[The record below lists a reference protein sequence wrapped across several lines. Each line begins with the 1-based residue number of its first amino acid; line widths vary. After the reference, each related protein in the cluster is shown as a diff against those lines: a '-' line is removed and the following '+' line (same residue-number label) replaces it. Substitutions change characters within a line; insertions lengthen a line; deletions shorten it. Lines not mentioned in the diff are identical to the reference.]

1 MTEDE
6 AIDSAQSVLQTKEPS
21 VATAKALLLL
31 EQYIDEDIFGDLWE
45 AMLAILP
52 PSEFVSLQEEDL

>member
-45 AMLAILP
+45 ALLTIMP
-52 PSEFVSLQEEDL
+52 PSELNKLQSEDL

>member
-6 AIDSAQSVLQTKEPS
+6 AIDSAQSILQTKEPN

-45 AMLAILP
+45 ALLAILP
-52 PSEFVSLQEEDL
+52 PSEFVNLQEEDL

>member
-6 AIDSAQSVLQTKEPS
+6 AIDAAQSVLSTDNPT

-31 EQYIDEDIFGDLWE
+31 ENEIDEDIFGDLWE
-45 AMLAILP
+45 ALLAILP
-52 PSEFVSLQEEDL
+52 PSELQKLEEEQL

>member
-6 AIDSAQSVLQTKEPS
+6 AIDSAQSILQTQEPT

-31 EQYIDEDIFGDLWE
+31 EEYIDEDIFGDLWE
-45 AMLAILP
+45 ALLALLP
-52 PSEFVSLQEEDL
+52 PTEFNKLEEENL

>member
-6 AIDSAQSVLQTKEPS
+6 AIDSAQSILQTSEPT

-31 EQYIDEDIFGDLWE
+31 EEYIDEDIFGDLWE
-45 AMLAILP
+45 ALLSLMP
-52 PSEFVSLQEEDL
+52 PTEFEKLQEENL